1 MQEFQKKMLQL
12 NNPEI
17 IKHNPNKS
25 IKTVKPLVKENKMS
39 KLKGQDIPGSRWYAV
54 ARRW

>member
-1 MQEFQKKMLQL
+1 MLQL
-12 NNPEI
+12 NKPEI